1 MRSIM
6 PYWNKSTVVS
16 GRSSAEARMLWWNLT
31 DLEIRKRFTERSFL
45 SFGGVPRNVQH
56 VIVSCWLEERLIRK
70 TDSLNSISKS
80 CMKFSTLVIT
90 MPNLDVMDD
99 DETGLHRTAAAQ
111 VFAFIL
117 QALRARPPSALR
129 HDEADRL
136 GTWAVEY
143 DDILRNIPAT
153 ERKRQEPR
161 ASPYNPQRWKAFK
174 QSP

>member
-1 MRSIM
+1 MF
-6 PYWNKSTVVS
+6 
-16 GRSSAEARMLWWNLT
+16 AQNLAFSPLRPVFDGIAAAVIT
-31 DLEIRKRFTERSFL
+31 QVADCGER
-45 SFGGVPRNVQH
+45 
-56 VIVSCWLEERLIRK
+56 RLIRK

-99 DETGLHRTAAAQ
+99 DETRLHRTAAAQ

-143 DDILRNIPAT
+143 DDILRNIPVT
-153 ERKRQEPR
+153 ERKRKEPR
-161 ASPYNPQRWKAFK
+161 ASPYKPQRWKAFK
-174 QSP
+174 RSP